1 MQELATLI
9 TSYPIYIILHWPLE
23 HTICTIKLCIVHP
36 FQTVEE
42 YYQLEEQYVGR
53 PPLNLS
59 FADAVSPNC
68 YDAMW
73 TFAYALNSTIAGTA
87 IVIGR

>member
-1 MQELATLI
+1 M
-9 TSYPIYIILHWPLE
+9 
-23 HTICTIKLCIVHP
+23 V

-42 YYQLEEQYVGR
+42 YYKLEEQYVGR

-59 FADAVSPNC
+59 HADDISPDC

-73 TFAYALNSTIAGTA
+73 TFANALNSTIAGK
-87 IVIGR
+87 